1 MENQLD
7 TQKRKWIYIIK
18 RNGMVYELLL
28 GDESYQSLFKSWN
41 RKEHIMV
48 KDLNNEPIGVN
59 AVDIVDILP
68 ENQYSNF
75 IETLAPTKNYIV
87 KGVWYDRKEKRQV
100 RVEPWKKLEL
110 DEAKKIEQKKV
121 DDYAKEANMPNSS
134 LQKKIKRVG
143 DEMRKSG
150 VLPPKK

>member
-28 GDESYQSLFKSWN
+28 GDESYQSLFTSWN

-87 KGVWYDRKEKRQV
+87 KVSSDV
-100 RVEPWKKLEL
+100 FISPIILS
-110 DEAKKIEQKKV
+110 AT
-121 DDYAKEANMPNSS
+121 NSPTTMIPAS
-134 LQKKIKRVG
+134 VYNTILSFCIFI
-143 DEMRKSG
+143 
-150 VLPPKK
+150 LLLCL